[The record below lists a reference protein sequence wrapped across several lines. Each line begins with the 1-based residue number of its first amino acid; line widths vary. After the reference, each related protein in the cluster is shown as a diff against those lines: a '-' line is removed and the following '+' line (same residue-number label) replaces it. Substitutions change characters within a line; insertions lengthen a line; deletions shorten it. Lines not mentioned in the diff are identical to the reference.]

1 MSSCDTAL
9 SRLFEES
16 VTLRLYADHA
26 SGISVAELAM
36 LCSRSQHWVEERIEA
51 TRLCLEKQVRIV
63 ARTGP
68 SLCADS
74 VWAAQVWD

>member
-9 SRLFEES
+9 FKLFEES
-16 VTLRLYADHA
+16 VTFRLYADYTR
-26 SGISVAELAM
+26 GMSVPEIAM

-51 TRLCLEKQVRIV
+51 ARLCLEKQVRIV
-63 ARTGP
+63 AADGS

-74 VWAAQVWD
+74 LWAAQVWD